1 MIHKEFMSK
10 KQLKEYEAM
19 EKEVMFLNHNYTIGE
34 IVKVKNDFG
43 DYDDDKISS
52 PFSIMSGQVVAWLEN
67 KRCYLADRVEKI

>member
-10 KQLKEYEAM
+10 KQLKAYEAM
-19 EKEVMFLNHNYTIGE
+19 EKEVIFLNHNYQVGE
-34 IVKVKNDFG
+34 TVKVRNDFG
-43 DYDDDKISS
+43 EYDTDVISN